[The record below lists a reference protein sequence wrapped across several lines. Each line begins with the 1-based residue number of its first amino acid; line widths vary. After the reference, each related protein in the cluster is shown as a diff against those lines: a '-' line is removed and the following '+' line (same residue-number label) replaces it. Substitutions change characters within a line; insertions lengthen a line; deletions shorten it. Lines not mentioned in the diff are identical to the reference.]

1 MSLLATYQHIPYHL
15 SSGLLDNFARRQHGA
30 RRCIVCSA
38 DIKKPACGRLLGDCL
53 SLFLTN
59 LTSLQIAQP
68 TLRQAE

>member
-1 MSLLATYQHIPYHL
+1 MSLRG
-15 SSGLLDNFARRQHGA
+15 SGPAGDLLT
-30 RRCIVCSA
+30 

-59 LTSLQIAQP
+59 LSSLQIAQP